1 MLQLHNGE
9 PLPGGRAR
17 TAAGETVSLTD
28 LLGAGP
34 TALWFLRD
42 QACVLARWHL
52 DRMARTAADFEAD
65 GWRLLAVVDSA
76 PEILARELPDGG
88 WPFPVLCGDEAL
100 FQLWGITTATG
111 PETLGGPHVQEA
123 IARAKAA
130 GFVHGTDSGSP
141 LRLPALFL
149 VQNGTLLRCHYASV
163 AEDLPDPSDIL
174 AALPNQL

>member
-1 MLQLHNGE
+1 MSQLHNGGS
-9 PLPGGRAR
+9 LPGGQGR
-17 TAAGETVSLTD
+17 TAAGEAVSLTD

-52 DRMARTAADFEAD
+52 DRMSRTAAEFAAR
-65 GWRLLAVVDSA
+65 GWRLLAVVDSDPA
-76 PEILARELPDGG
+76 VLSRETPEGG
-88 WPFPVLCGDEAL
+88 WPFPVLCGEEAL
-100 FQLWGITTATG
+100 FGLWGVTTAAS

-123 IARAKAA
+123 IARAKEA

-149 VQNGTLLRCHYASV
+149 VRDGALLRCHYAAV
-163 AEDLPDPSDIL
+163 AEDLPDPADVL
-174 AALPNQL
+174 AQLPTA